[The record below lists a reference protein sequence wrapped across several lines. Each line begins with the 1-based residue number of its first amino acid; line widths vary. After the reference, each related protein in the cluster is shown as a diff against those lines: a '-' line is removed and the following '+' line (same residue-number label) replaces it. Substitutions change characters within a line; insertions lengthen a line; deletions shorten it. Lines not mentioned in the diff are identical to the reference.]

1 MKKLTTVQMRTLRF
15 MIWAVTMLIAETI
28 AINHGVRNA
37 ALVPALFVAIMVPAV
52 ILPLEKRH
60 KP

>member
-1 MKKLTTVQMRTLRF
+1 
-15 MIWAVTMLIAETI
+15 MLIAETI